1 MIKVNLIPLKRKK
14 KAKPVPSFV
23 IATLVVTLVA
33 GIVMAYFYF
42 FFNSRLATKKAQF
55 STNEKKIA
63 NLKEK
68 IKAVENFEQLNKTFQ
83 QRSNIIE
90 QLSKNKSIPVKLLDE
105 ISNLLPSG
113 VWLTGMTVSG
123 ESINIDG
130 FGFSN
135 NDIVSYVDNVKN
147 SKIFTEVYLQE
158 SKSTAIEKIELY
170 TFKLT
175 FKMKV

>member
-14 KAKPVPSFV
+14 KSKPVPSFV
-23 IATLVVTLVA
+23 IAMLIVTLVA

-42 FFNSRLATKKAQF
+42 FFNSRLAAKKAQF
-55 STNEKKIA
+55 SANEKKIA

-123 ESINIDG
+123 GSINIDG

-147 SKIFTEVYLQE
+147 SKMFTEVYLQE

-175 FKMKV
+175 FKIKV